1 VLRQYRNLFTEQE
14 LAQAATKLS
23 TTALLSTHSIHAETK
38 SACILIL
45 KTVLFSFIPTAYYC
59 CYSVSSHIILHL
71 PGCDIHK
78 IHGREG
84 RMLSQRNMQSEAY
97 THDDI
102 CVSM

>member
-1 VLRQYRNLFTEQE
+1 MS
-14 LAQAATKLS
+14 LS
-23 TTALLSTHSIHAETK
+23 YHTH
-38 SACILIL
+38 
-45 KTVLFSFIPTAYYC
+45 
-59 CYSVSSHIILHL
+59 ILHL
-71 PGCDIHK
+71 YIHK